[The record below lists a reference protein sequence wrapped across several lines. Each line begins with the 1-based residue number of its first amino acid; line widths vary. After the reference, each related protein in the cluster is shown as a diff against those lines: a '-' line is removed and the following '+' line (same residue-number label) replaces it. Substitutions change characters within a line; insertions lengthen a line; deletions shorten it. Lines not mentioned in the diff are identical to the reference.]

1 MLCVCLFFVSQKTIL
16 SFFYQVNIKGSEGV
30 EPEVK
35 KKNAPMAMK
44 WLINIHEV
52 RNHSGARH
60 QSQKV
65 VKTLFLISSRH
76 SILHCSFLLCVLGP
90 SLFIS
95 VDYIVFVSRYKCVDV
110 CWRSVHSVGDLNRSL
125 FSRHSLL
132 PPLQGMHTSQ
142 KIAPAASFAHTY
154 RCIQQPDCALEF
166 MCTFVNHKPLLMPIS
181 TLVSKVLMHIFIHI
195 HTACM
200 LCYVYNR

>member
-1 MLCVCLFFVSQKTIL
+1 MKGTFSFWLFRELDSNALCVSIL
-16 SFFYQVNIKGSEGV
+16 CIPKDNPFLLLSGLHKRIWRGGARSE
-30 EPEVK
+30 EE
-35 KKNAPMAMK
+35 NAPMAMK

-65 VKTLFLISSRH
+65 VKMLFLISSRH
-76 SILHCSFLLCVLGP
+76 SILHCSFLLWVLGP

-95 VDYIVFVSRYKCVDV
+95 VDYIAFVSRYKCVDV

-125 FSRHSLL
+125 FSRHSLP

-142 KIAPAASFAHTY
+142 KIAPAASFTHIQMYSTARLCSWIY
-154 RCIQQPDCALEF
+154 VCIC
-166 MCTFVNHKPLLMPIS
+166 KPQTSSHANFYTGL
-181 TLVSKVLMHIFIHI
+181 
-195 HTACM
+195 
-200 LCYVYNR
+200 